1 MTAVVMRSLLDHTGH
16 GNCPFDG
23 SAGVRGMAQALS
35 RWADAYG
42 PPAALVSHPSGRSIR
57 AERAKSLNGYV
68 R

>member
-1 MTAVVMRSLLDHTGH
+1 
-16 GNCPFDG
+16 
-23 SAGVRGMAQALS
+23 MAQALS

-42 PPAALVSHPSGRSIR
+42 PPAALVSRASGRSIR